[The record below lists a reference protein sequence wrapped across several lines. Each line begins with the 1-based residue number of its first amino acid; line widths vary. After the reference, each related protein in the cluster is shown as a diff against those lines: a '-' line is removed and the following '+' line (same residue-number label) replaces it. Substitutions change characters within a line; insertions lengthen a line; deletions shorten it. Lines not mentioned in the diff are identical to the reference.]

1 MRLRTTALH
10 QLQQPRP
17 LDGVSD
23 HKLGLKTIPFYS
35 LSVLEARSQ
44 SQGVSE
50 AGGGGRGGAWL
61 TPSCGSR
68 RFSQC
73 PGPTSILD
81 ASLCPRAH
89 VAISAPI
96 CDLCPPLLKSL
107 WSHSEPT
114 G

>member
-1 MRLRTTALH
+1 MH
-10 QLQQPRP
+10 QRQQPRP

-50 AGGGGRGGAWL
+50 AGGGVAHSLLRL
-61 TPSCGSR
+61 QRVLPV
-68 RFSQC
+68 
-73 PGPTSILD
+73 PVPTSILD

-89 VAISAPI
+89 AAVSAPI
-96 CDLCPPLLKSL
+96 CDLCPPLLRSL